1 MSRVTVECASC
12 GKQFERTK
20 KEVKRNQKVG
30 RKTFCSR
37 SCSGKANQHSLGEHH
52 GHGNTALLVVY
63 AGNRRTPQTPFK
75 WFMRNVNRRK
85 KEVNI
90 DIDHIMEVWEQQKG
104 ICPFTGWKL
113 ELPKNCTVFAD
124 GSRLQ
129 RASLDRIDSSKGYV
143 KGNVRFISVM
153 ANLCKNNFTDQEV
166 RLFCKA
172 VFTNRLRKENV
183 IEGFY

>member
-12 GKQFERTK
+12 GKQFERAK
-20 KEVKRNQKVG
+20 KEVKRNKKVR
-30 RKTFCSR
+30 RKTYCSR
-37 SCSGKANQHSLGEHH
+37 TCAGKANQHSLGEHLSNGITTH
-52 GHGNTALLVVY
+52 LI

-90 DIDHIMEVWEQQKG
+90 DIDYIMEVWDRQKG

-113 ELPKNCTVFAD
+113 ELPKNCTVFAG

-129 RASLDRIDSSKGYV
+129 RASLDRIDSSKGYI

-166 RLFCKA
+166 RLFGKA
-172 VFTNRLRKENV
+172 VSTF
-183 IEGFY
+183 

>member
-1 MSRVTVECASC
+1 MSRVTVECVSC
-12 GKQFERTK
+12 GKQFERAK
-20 KEVKRNQKVG
+20 KEVKRSQKVG

-37 SCSGKANQHSLGEHH
+37 SCAGKSLITNFGE
-52 GHGNTALLVVY
+52 GWRPRPENLS

-90 DIDHIMEVWEQQKG
+90 DIDYIMEVWDRQKG

-113 ELPKNCTVFAD
+113 ELPKNCTVFAG

-129 RASLDRIDSSKGYV
+129 RASLDRIDSSKGYI

-153 ANLCKNNFTDQEV
+153 ANNCKNNFTDQEV

-172 VFTNRLRKENV
+172 VSTF
-183 IEGFY
+183 